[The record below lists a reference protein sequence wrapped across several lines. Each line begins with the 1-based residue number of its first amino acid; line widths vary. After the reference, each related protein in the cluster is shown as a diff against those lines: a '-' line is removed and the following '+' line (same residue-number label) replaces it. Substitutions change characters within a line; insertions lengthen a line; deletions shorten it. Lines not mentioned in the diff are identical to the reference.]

1 MFIYVFR
8 RRVMERLTKVLVLVA
23 LVAALGATAS
33 AAVTYA
39 NGGDWESAACWPFG
53 PASTASDYV
62 YTYTGCTDAN
72 PVIINDGTAAET
84 QWFRLCTWL
93 ATDGSLVVNG
103 GSFTTYVDAGG
114 FAGLMLGESGGSYS
128 SEVYFNGG
136 DVNLS
141 RLNVWGDAG
150 TTHTIT
156 QTGGTVD
163 IDELNVGQWG
173 LGGALNYLLVDGY
186 LALNGNW
193 YEGSGFEG
201 NTGSMAVIMTDGELV
216 VEDGIMGEILNTGS
230 LTVGGTVATAGN
242 LGTLLEGTSLGDGRT
257 SYVLVPEPATMVLL
271 GLGALVLRRKK

>member
-1 MFIYVFR
+1 
-8 RRVMERLTKVLVLVA
+8 MERLMKFLVLV

-33 AAVTYA
+33 AAATYA
-39 NGGDWESAACWPFG
+39 NGGDWESAECWPFG
-53 PASTASDYV
+53 PPPSATDYV
-62 YTYTGCTDAN
+62 YCYVGCTDAN
-72 PVIINDGTAAET
+72 PVVVNDGTVAEME
-84 QWFRLCTWL
+84 WFRLGTW
-93 ATDGSLVVNG
+93 AVDASLVVNG
-103 GSFTTYVDAGG
+103 GSFTTYDYGS
-114 FAGLMLGESGGSYS
+114 FSGLMLGNPDLPTTE

-136 DVNLS
+136 DINLS
-141 RLNVWGDAG
+141 RLNVWGG
-150 TTHTIT
+150 STNTIT

-163 IDELNVGQWG
+163 VDQLNVGQWG
-173 LGGALNYLLVDGY
+173 QVGTLNYLLIDGY

>member
-72 PVIINDGTAAET
+72 PVVVNDGTTAET
-84 QWFRLCTWL
+84 QWFRLCTWST
-93 ATDGSLVVNG
+93 TDGSLVVNG
-103 GSFTTYVDAGG
+103 GSFTTYVDTAG
-114 FAGLMLGESGGSYS
+114 FAGLMMGDPDGPTTT

-141 RLNVWGDAG
+141 RLNVWGSGAS
-150 TTHTIT
+150 HTIT

-173 LGGALNYLLVDGY
+173 GTSHLDYLLVDGY

-201 NTGSMAVIMTDGELV
+201 STGSMAVIMTDGELV